1 MKEIKISSKDFK
13 IIFEG
18 FAEICNE
25 YSGAQH
31 IEEVYKPILRKYY
44 SLYQEIEGDN

>member
-13 IIFEG
+13 IIYEG

-25 YSGAQH
+25 YSGAQ
-31 IEEVYKPILRKYY
+31 
-44 SLYQEIEGDN
+44 